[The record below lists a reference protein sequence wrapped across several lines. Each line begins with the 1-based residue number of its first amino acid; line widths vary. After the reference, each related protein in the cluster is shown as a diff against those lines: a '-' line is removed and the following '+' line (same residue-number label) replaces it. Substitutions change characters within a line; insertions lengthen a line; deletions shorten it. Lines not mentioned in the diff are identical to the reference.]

1 MGDCLSCESQS
12 EKQKRIQVLGGCAKE
27 FKCKDG
33 LFTKRCFHK
42 GALKY
47 HPDQNMHRDEA
58 ERRLRRKILFQKLN
72 NCNETANTI

>member
-1 MGDCLSCESQS
+1 MGDCFSCESQS

-42 GALKY
+42 GALK
-47 HPDQNMHRDEA
+47 
-58 ERRLRRKILFQKLN
+58 
-72 NCNETANTI
+72 